1 MGLCCIESITM
12 NLRKISL
19 RWIGLAALTA
29 SALLAGCST
38 VREVNS
44 TVQSFSSLSGV
55 PVPPTYRLETLP
67 SQQGQ
72 VSFPAIEA
80 QAQHALA
87 RVGMTRDDSRPG
99 VVVQISAVARYARDY
114 ASWPYYD
121 PFWGPRWGWGMS
133 YGRGFGWGFGGSM
146 MMMDGPP
153 LEYYRAVSIVMR
165 DIKTQQIVYET
176 SAQRQDVWTDD
187 PAIFGILFDAAL
199 TGFPK
204 PPQGPRNVR
213 TIIQPP
219 APAQQPATA
228 APVTQPVVP
237 VTPPATQ
244 AAPAPSTPA
253 P

>member
-12 NLRKISL
+12 NLRNTSF
-19 RWIGLAALTA
+19 RWIGVIALTA
-29 SALLAGCST
+29 TALLTGCST

-44 TVQSFSSLSGV
+44 TVQSFSSLGGI

-80 QAQHALA
+80 QAQQALN
-87 RVGMTRDDSRPG
+87 RVGMIRDDSRPSL
-99 VVVQISAVARYARDY
+99 VVQISAVARYARDY

-121 PFWGPRWGWGMS
+121 PYWGPRWGWGMS
-133 YGRGFGWGFGGSM
+133 YGRGWGMGFGSSM

-199 TGFPK
+199 TGFPN
-204 PPQGPRNVR
+204 PPQGQRNVR
-213 TIIQPP
+213 TVIQPQP
-219 APAQQPATA
+219 AAGAPQAPVNTPAAATMPAGQQAPAA
-228 APVTQPVVP
+228 ASPVR
-237 VTPPATQ
+237 
-244 AAPAPSTPA
+244 
-253 P
+253 

>member
-1 MGLCCIESITM
+1 MGLCCIESIIM
-12 NLRKISL
+12 NLRNISY
-19 RWIGLAALTA
+19 RWLGIAALTA
-29 SALLAGCST
+29 TALLAGCST

-44 TVQSFSSLSGV
+44 TVQSFSSLGGI

-80 QAQHALA
+80 QAQQALN
-87 RVGMTRDDSRPG
+87 RVGMIRDDSRPSL
-99 VVVQISAVARYARDY
+99 VVQISAVARYARDY

-121 PFWGPRWGWGMS
+121 PWGPRWGWGMS
-133 YGRGFGWGFGGSM
+133 YGRGFGRGFGFGGS

-153 LEYYRAVSIVMR
+153 LEYYRAVSVVMR

-204 PPQGPRNVR
+204 PPQGARNVR
-213 TIIQPP
+213 TVIQPAGTPPAAPATAPGAPP
-219 APAQQPATA
+219 APAPSPQPVLPAT
-228 APVTQPVVP
+228 
-237 VTPPATQ
+237 VTPVPAR
-244 AAPAPSTPA
+244 
-253 P
+253 

>member
-1 MGLCCIESITM
+1 M
-12 NLRKISL
+12 NLRKTSL

-29 SALLAGCST
+29 TALLAGCST

-44 TVQSFSSLSGV
+44 TVQSFSALSTI
-55 PVPPTYRLETLP
+55 PVPATYRLETLP

-72 VSFPAIEA
+72 VNFAAVEA

-87 RVGMTRDDSRPG
+87 RVGLTRDDSHASL
-99 VVVQISAVARYARDY
+99 VVQISAMARYARDW

-121 PFWGPRWGWGMS
+121 PYWGPRWGWGMS
-133 YGRGFGWGFGGSM
+133 YGRGWGMGFGGSM
-146 MMMDGPP
+146 MFNEPP

-204 PPQGPRNVR
+204 PPQGQRNVR
-213 TIIQPP
+213 TVIQPP
-219 APAQQPATA
+219 GAQPASGTPATPAQPAA
-228 APVTQPVVP
+228 SVAP
-237 VTPPATQ
+237 
-244 AAPAPSTPA
+244 AAPAAVAPA
-253 P
+253 SVAPAR

>member
-12 NLRKISL
+12 NLRKTSL

-44 TVQSFSSLSGV
+44 TVQSFSALNTI
-55 PVPPTYRLETLP
+55 PVPATYRLETLP

-72 VSFPAIEA
+72 MNFPAIEA

-121 PFWGPRWGWGMS
+121 PYWGPRWGWGMS

-204 PPQGPRNVR
+204 PPQGSRTVR

-219 APAQQPATA
+219 APAPQPATG

-237 VTPPATQ
+237 VTPA
-244 AAPAPSTPA
+244 TPA
-253 P
+253 PVR

>member
-1 MGLCCIESITM
+1 M
-12 NLRKISL
+12 NLRKTSL

-29 SALLAGCST
+29 TALLAGCST

-44 TVQSFSSLSGV
+44 TVQSFSALSTI
-55 PVPPTYRLETLP
+55 PVPATYRLETLP

-72 VSFPAIEA
+72 VNFAAVEA

-87 RVGMTRDDSRPG
+87 RVGLTRDDSHASL
-99 VVVQISAVARYARDY
+99 VVQISAMARYARDW

-121 PFWGPRWGWGMS
+121 PYWGPRWGWGMS
-133 YGRGFGWGFGGSM
+133 YGRGFGWGFGGGM
-146 MMMDGPP
+146 MFNEPP

-204 PPQGPRNVR
+204 PPQGQRNVR
-213 TIIQPP
+213 TVIQPP
-219 APAQQPATA
+219 GAQPASGTPATPAAPAQPAA
-228 APVTQPVVP
+228 SVAP
-237 VTPPATQ
+237 
-244 AAPAPSTPA
+244 AAPATMAPA
-253 P
+253 R

>member
-1 MGLCCIESITM
+1 M
-12 NLRKISL
+12 NLRKTSL

-29 SALLAGCST
+29 TALLAGCST

-44 TVQSFSSLSGV
+44 TVQSFSALSTI
-55 PVPPTYRLETLP
+55 PVPATYRLETLP

-72 VSFPAIEA
+72 VNFAAVEA

-87 RVGMTRDDSRPG
+87 RVGLTRDDSHASL
-99 VVVQISAVARYARDY
+99 VVQISAMARYARDY

-121 PFWGPRWGWGMS
+121 PYWGPRWGWGMS
-133 YGRGFGWGFGGSM
+133 YGRGWGMGFGGSM
-146 MMMDGPP
+146 MFNEPP

-204 PPQGPRNVR
+204 PPQGQRNVR
-213 TIIQPP
+213 TVIQPP
-219 APAQQPATA
+219 GAQPASGTPATPAQPAA
-228 APVTQPVVP
+228 SVAP
-237 VTPPATQ
+237 
-244 AAPAPSTPA
+244 AAPAAVAPA
-253 P
+253 SVAPAR